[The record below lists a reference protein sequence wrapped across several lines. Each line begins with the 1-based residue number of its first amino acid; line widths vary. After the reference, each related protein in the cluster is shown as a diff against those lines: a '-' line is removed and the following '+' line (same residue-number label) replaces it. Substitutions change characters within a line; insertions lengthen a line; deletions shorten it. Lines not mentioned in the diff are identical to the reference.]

1 MPGMGDSER
10 AAARAQAE
18 QTLRQFLKRAD
29 SVAECEMLKHE
40 DFESFGHVFTLTPVP
55 GTTHDFE
62 VSVRMAPK
70 HEVEQAIARLRP
82 VVLNDDPIFWAK
94 VLKAIS
100 ARAVDRDQIKD
111 EITRW
116 KKAWN
121 AFPPKYM
128 TYMVANTQTGESYEG
143 DDADIAID
151 WIYSELLHAKT
162 EAAERIRLVQDEV
175 KWQTANNFA
184 RDGINITL
192 NLARAIRTWAEDGL
206 IDLAEQP
213 A

>member
-1 MPGMGDSER
+1 MGDSER
-10 AAARAQAE
+10 AEARAQAAE
-18 QTLRQFLKRAD
+18 TIRHFLRRAD
-29 SVAECEMLKHE
+29 SVAECEMLKHD
-40 DFESFGHVFTLTPVP
+40 DFESFGHVFTMNVVVGTNEVRDITVP
-55 GTTHDFE
+55 
-62 VSVRMAPK
+62 MAPK
-70 HEVEQAIARLRP
+70 HEVEQAIVRLRP

-100 ARAVDRDQIKD
+100 ARAVDRDHIKN

-116 KKAWN
+116 RKAWN
-121 AFPPKYM
+121 AFPPRYM

-162 EAAERIRLVQDEV
+162 EPAERIRLVQDEV

-192 NLARAIRTWAEDGL
+192 NLARAIRTWAEEGL
-206 IDLAEQP
+206 IDFTERP